1 MLYLF
6 FLSGLARRLALLP
19 VWLSFDQSIQLAKA
33 VWTPQLL
40 LAGRRGC
47 SVAFIVHFL
56 ALVTAQRDWAAS
68 TSHRGQVL
76 GVGML
81 LAALTG
87 QIR

>member
-19 VWLSFDQSIQLAKA
+19 VWPSFDQSIQLVKA

-47 SVAFIVHFL
+47 SVA
-56 ALVTAQRDWAAS
+56 ALVTAQRDCPNFWAAS

>member
-19 VWLSFDQSIQLAKA
+19 VWPSFDQSIQLVKA

-47 SVAFIVHFL
+47 SVA
-56 ALVTAQRDWAAS
+56 ALVTAQRDWAAYYYYS
-68 TSHRGQVL
+68 PSHRGQVL
-76 GVGML
+76 GVGVL